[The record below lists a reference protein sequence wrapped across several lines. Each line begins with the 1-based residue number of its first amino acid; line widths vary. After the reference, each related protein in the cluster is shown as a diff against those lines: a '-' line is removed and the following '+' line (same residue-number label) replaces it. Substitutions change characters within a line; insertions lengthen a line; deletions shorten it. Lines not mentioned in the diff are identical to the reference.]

1 MLETQIAVPP
11 EMAELVR
18 WFVDTVTPLATE
30 AGWSVTVNGGN
41 DGRVSVETR
50 QVRRTAI
57 HAGERRTETRDI
69 RNFRL
74 VTPLKPRSGEPI
86 KT

>member
-1 MLETQIAVPP
+1 MLETHIAVPP

-18 WFVDTVTPLATE
+18 WFVDTVTPLRAE
-30 AGWSVTVNGGN
+30 SGWSVTVNAGN
-41 DGRVSVETR
+41 DGRVSAEMR
-50 QVRRTAI
+50 QVKRTAI

-74 VTPLKPRSGEPI
+74 VTPLKPRGAKP
-86 KT
+86 TT